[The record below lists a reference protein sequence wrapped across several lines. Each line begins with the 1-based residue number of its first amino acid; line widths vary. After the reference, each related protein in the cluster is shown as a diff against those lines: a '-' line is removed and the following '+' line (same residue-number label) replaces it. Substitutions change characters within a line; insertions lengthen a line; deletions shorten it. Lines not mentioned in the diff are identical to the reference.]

1 MLFYTHLIIPWEQHD
16 EQVSSLA
23 TRTPVLATCSSVRF
37 LESFISQIWVDEPS
51 SQHMFKF

>member
-23 TRTPVLATCSSVRF
+23 TRTPQTLDR
-37 LESFISQIWVDEPS
+37 SQEEAAEVIEEMVTPIAVKL
-51 SQHMFKF
+51 Q